1 MITDI
6 PKENILFLGKNEER
20 QIEYQTFAQNIHTIL
35 YDGFLDDTIG
45 EFAKVKIA
53 KLVDEMEADERA
65 MSLDEIWKSIQ
76 LVGEPLIRK
85 QLEELYAEKVEN
97 KNVLERR
104 IAELENELEELKKMR
119 DGNDD
124 SDR

>member
-1 MITDI
+1 M
-6 PKENILFLGKNEER
+6 NILGK
-20 QIEYQTFAQNIHTIL
+20 
-35 YDGFLDDTIG
+35 G
-45 EFAKVKIA
+45 
-53 KLVDEMEADERA
+53 
-65 MSLDEIWKSIQ
+65 
-76 LVGEPLIRK
+76 LIRK

>member
-1 MITDI
+1 
-6 PKENILFLGKNEER
+6 
-20 QIEYQTFAQNIHTIL
+20 
-35 YDGFLDDTIG
+35 
-45 EFAKVKIA
+45 
-53 KLVDEMEADERA
+53 MEADERA

>member
-35 YDGFLDDTIG
+35 G